1 MADDVADRGL
11 VIQLARLGDLVQSLP
26 AIAALNAEAAVPAL
40 DLLCPAPFASMGSC
54 VPGIGR
60 VLAWE
65 VERWRMWADRWSSAR
80 EETLTE
86 IEAYLKMVIPK
97 PYAAAFNLNQH
108 SRSMLAATLLSRH
121 VMGPGE
127 RGPLAKDLPPWA
139 EYLRGVVRH
148 RDRNRVHLADV
159 FCGLCG
165 VMPLGTAPHLHIP
178 PTTLPVDLASIGATK
193 GLWIAVIV
201 GAGDMARC
209 VPPEVWREW
218 IRVFLDAS
226 RDGRVVLI
234 GSEAECERGRAIQ
247 DGLSS
252 LCLGRIWDATGRTTL
267 MQTAALLSRCQW
279 VIGSDTGPLHLG
291 TAVGARAMGLYF
303 ARARVHETGPYG
315 QGHWTCQAETS
326 AYDLQDSELNTPPS
340 ARHVARWPIAASVR
354 LIVDDQPKGC
364 DGWTLWQSRLDHWGA
379 YYVAEGTLQDSGER
393 REDVW
398 RRLHRPISLKALSH
412 EYVRA

>member
-1 MADDVADRGL
+1 MADDVTRRGL

-26 AIAALNAEAAVPAL
+26 AIAALKAEAAVAAL
-40 DLLCPAPFASMGSC
+40 DLLCPVPFTSIGSC
-54 VPGIGR
+54 VPGIER

-65 VERWRMWADRWSSAR
+65 VERWRMWADRWPSAR

-86 IEAYLKMVIPK
+86 IEAYLTMVIPK

-127 RGPLAKDLPPWA
+127 RGPLTQDLPPWA
-139 EYLRGVVRH
+139 EYLRGVARH

-165 VMPLGTAPHLHIP
+165 VMPPGTAPGLRIP
-178 PTTLPVDLASIGATK
+178 PTSLPDDLSSIGTTE

-201 GAGDMARC
+201 GAGDAARC
-209 VPPEVWREW
+209 VPPMIWREW
-218 IRVFLDAS
+218 IRVLLGAS

-234 GSEAECERGRAIQ
+234 GSEDDCERGRTIQ

-252 LCLGRIWDATGRTTL
+252 LCLGRVWDATGRTTL
-267 MQTAALLSRCQW
+267 IQTAALLSRCQW
-279 VIGSDTGPLHLG
+279 VVGSDTGPLHLG
-291 TAVGARAMGLYF
+291 TAVGARAIGFYF

-315 QGHWTCQAETS
+315 RGHWTWQAKPV
-326 AYDLQDSELNTPPS
+326 SERE
-340 ARHVARWPIAASVR
+340 ARDEGLEGVGVDQIIRWPIVQSVG
-354 LIVDDQPKGC
+354 LIMDEQPSEC
-364 DGWTLWQSRLDHWGA
+364 TGWTLWQSHLDRWGV
-379 YYVAEGTLQDSGER
+379 YHVAEGALPDSGER

-398 RRLHRPISLKALSH
+398 HRLHRPMSLKPLSH
-412 EYVRA
+412 EYV

>member
-1 MADDVADRGL
+1 MADDIARRGL
-11 VIQLARLGDLVQSLP
+11 VIQLARLGDLIQSLP
-26 AIAALNAEAAVPAL
+26 AIAALNAEAAVAAL
-40 DLLCPAPFASMGSC
+40 DLLCPAPFTSIGSC
-54 VPGIGR
+54 VPGVERI
-60 VLAWE
+60 LAWE
-65 VERWRMWADRWSSAR
+65 VERWRMWADQWSSAR

-86 IEAYLKMVIPK
+86 IEAYLQLVIPK

-127 RGPLAKDLPPWA
+127 RGPLAQDLPPWA
-139 EYLRGVVRH
+139 EYLRGVVRA

-165 VMPLGTAPHLHIP
+165 VMPPGTAPHLRIP
-178 PTTLPVDLASIGATK
+178 PTTLPDDLSSIGTTE
-193 GLWIAVIV
+193 GPWVAVIV
-201 GAGDMARC
+201 GAGDVARC
-209 VPPEVWREW
+209 VPPMVWREW

-234 GSEAECERGRAIQ
+234 GSEAECERSRGIQ

-252 LCLGRIWDATGRTTL
+252 LSLGRVWDATGRTTL
-267 MQTAALLSRCQW
+267 IQTAALLGRCQW

-315 QGHWTCQAETS
+315 QGHWTWQAR
-326 AYDLQDSELNTPPS
+326 PS
-340 ARHVARWPIAASVR
+340 TVQEGEEGAIGVDVKTIDRWPINESVR
-354 LIVDDQPKGC
+354 LIVDGQPERC
-364 DGWTLWQSRLDHWGA
+364 NGWTLWRSHMDRWGA
-379 YYVAEGTLQDSGER
+379 YHVAKGALPDSGER

-398 RRLHRPISLKALSH
+398 RRIHRPLPAKAQSH
-412 EYVRA
+412 EYV